1 MKSFLLSGDMGKRK
15 FIQRSKKSSK
25 TDDHKPFIPVQ
36 AKMLINQPNDAYEVE
51 ADKMADNVVSSK
63 ADGATP
69 SVSPVTP
76 SITPVQLQKASDKED
91 AVSVQSKE
99 QHVASATATKITGA
113 KSSGR
118 PLEKK
123 VKNTMENSFGADF
136 SKVRVH
142 TGVEAEQMSEG
153 LNAQAFTH
161 ENNVFFNRGKYNP
174 ETREGKHLLA
184 HELTHTLQ
192 QKGMVQKKIQRSF
205 EPKDA
210 VAEMIG
216 KKFKIDRALKVGNV
230 SYAANTTLTITIWKN
245 GDSSVTGNAVG
256 SDKKSSSISVK
267 KIYLQTIGDTKSG
280 LDQYTAGADKQAQ
293 KVEDGAT
300 EIASHQA
307 KKGEFEKMKNLKGYE
322 AELKRLQGLQA
333 TREES
338 LNEKLI
344 QETMYNTFDSGIKK
358 WTDFYNKSTPYKPL
372 LDANIVKSM
381 LYEETKLGTSGT
393 HLEKPPY
400 SWTDGKKN
408 PIRSRY
414 NLGQAIDSWGPQQY
428 LMIKE
433 MSPTIYAKYGLSVLE
448 KKAVWKGMTNED
460 FASWNGGKFWEAV
473 KEFNSAKEK
482 GKNLMGDDTSE
493 LFYDYDFWIRTAI
506 RWLFEKR
513 SDVSSW
519 SEAVKAYN
527 GGGSKATGYRDRVIK
542 RVTNKKN

>member
-36 AKMLINQPNDAYEVE
+36 AKMLINQPNDAHEVE

-63 ADGATP
+63 ADGATR

-192 QKGMVQKKIQRSF
+192 QKGSEMVQRKHVADTGWRYTPPKAVSRSIIEIQGIVNATPDGVYGLDTKNAVENYQKVLKANGLYTDVIDGKWGENTDIAHVAFALRA
-205 EPKDA
+205 PKRRDYNCA
-210 VAEMIG
+210 GFAF
-216 KKFKIDRALKVGNV
+216 KKFFWINKVPTQSILSGMKKLSSSSQKTSPYHYKFWFWDVNV
-230 SYAANTTLTITIWKN
+230 STRNVLTGRSSAISSDFHIVGGQTDSKGEGPTSVMSKN
-245 GDSSVTGNAVG
+245 GERPVEGPKPPLDWEVKTGPA
-256 SDKKSSSISVK
+256 I
-267 KIYLQTIGDTKSG
+267 
-280 LDQYTAGADKQAQ
+280 DQNGI
-293 KVEDGAT
+293 VMP
-300 EIASHQA
+300 SHQWVIHSSRLGVFSS
-307 KKGEFEKMKNLKGYE
+307 K
-322 AELKRLQGLQA
+322 EL
-333 TREES
+333 
-338 LNEKLI
+338 
-344 QETMYNTFDSGIKK
+344 
-358 WTDFYNKSTPYKPL
+358 P
-372 LDANIVKSM
+372 
-381 LYEETKLGTSGT
+381 
-393 HLEKPPY
+393 
-400 SWTDGKKN
+400 
-408 PIRSRY
+408 
-414 NLGQAIDSWGPQQY
+414 
-428 LMIKE
+428 
-433 MSPTIYAKYGLSVLE
+433 
-448 KKAVWKGMTNED
+448 
-460 FASWNGGKFWEAV
+460 
-473 KEFNSAKEK
+473 
-482 GKNLMGDDTSE
+482 
-493 LFYDYDFWIRTAI
+493 
-506 RWLFEKR
+506 
-513 SDVSSW
+513 
-519 SEAVKAYN
+519 
-527 GGGSKATGYRDRVIK
+527 
-542 RVTNKKN
+542 